1 MIFLLNGSLPW
12 TDFGKKFK
20 HLNFTFDDYL
30 KERLKKE
37 YQKESIDMCPNSL
50 KPIFR
55 KVMLLG
61 FKAVPPY
68 DEVIEVL
75 KKEIIKE
82 IQLGSNLEPVNHEF
96 EWQNNIAS
104 RFKARQMR

>member
-1 MIFLLNGSLPW
+1 MPW

-20 HLNFTFDDYL
+20 DTNFTFDDYL
-30 KERLKKE
+30 KERLKME
-37 YQKESIDMCPNSL
+37 YQTESIDMCPSSL

-61 FKAVPPY
+61 FRDAPPY
-68 DEVIEVL
+68 EEVIQIL

-82 IQLGSNLEPVNHEF
+82 I
-96 EWQNNIAS
+96 
-104 RFKARQMR
+104 